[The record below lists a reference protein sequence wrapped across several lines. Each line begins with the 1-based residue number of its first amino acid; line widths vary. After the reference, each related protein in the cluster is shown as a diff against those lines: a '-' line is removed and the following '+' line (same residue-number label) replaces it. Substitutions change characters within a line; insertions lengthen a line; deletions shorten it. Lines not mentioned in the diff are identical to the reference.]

1 MTNSP
6 IDSRSCGDFAAGR
19 GNCGKYAAGPNHAGP
34 NPAEPNA
41 AGQNELGSLAP
52 AHICAGHT
60 APGWERDESG
70 ALRREKKPH
79 MGRRLPGF
87 DYSQRMIYEIT
98 IVLKERRPVLGRL
111 VKKTGESAIMPD
123 GGATKENWVVEPSP
137 LGQDVLDCWR
147 KITDFWPQV
156 SLIEV
161 QLMPEHFHGILFI
174 KERLPLTHPDRP
186 EGPGNRRKVLGD
198 IIRGFKAG
206 CAMAW
211 RKTAANMRQGGET
224 RPNMAEGR
232 TPQWAEGFVDTI
244 LFHKGQL
251 AKMINYLR
259 DNPRRLGV
267 KREHPELFKVARDI
281 EIAFAG
287 FGEGGAITPW
297 QGPASGHFAAIGNHF
312 LLSRPR
318 LVQVQCSRDFFRY
331 RVEDSAK
338 YGRGPDAAK
347 CGRGRENCGK
357 YAAGPDSAKYGR
369 GPNKKP
375 RICRDENGN
384 PIVEH
389 STPEFEAKLDEALSA
404 ARHGAVLVSP
414 CISHGEREIARQAF
428 AAGYR
433 VITLQNKGFS
443 PLYKP
448 GGKLFETCANGN
460 LLMLAPINWPYQPAE
475 KQMTRNDAQVLNRIA
490 QLIAGEGAV
499 EINYKGAIMR
509 GIDGQVAAAVGNRS
523 MQNQNPTFRIE
534 LKGE

>member
-6 IDSRSCGDFAAGR
+6 INSRSCGGFAAGR
-19 GNCGKYAAGPNHAGP
+19 GNCRKYAAGP
-34 NPAEPNA
+34 
-41 AGQNELGSLAP
+41 NELGSLAP
-52 AHICAGHT
+52 AGSAPVCLAPAHICAGYSAGYT

-70 ALRREKKPH
+70 ALRRVKKPH

-111 VKKTGESAIMPD
+111 VKKPCESATLED
-123 GGATKENWVVEPSP
+123 GAGNEPTWVVEP
-137 LGQDVLDCWR
+137 LAMGQDVLDCWR
-147 KITDFWPQV
+147 KIIDFWPQV
-156 SLIEV
+156 SLIEA
-161 QLMPEHFHGILFI
+161 QLMPDHFHGILFV

-186 EGPGNRRKVLGD
+186 EGPGNRRKNLGD

-211 RKTAANMRQGGET
+211 RETAANMPQGHARQSQ
-224 RPNMAEGR
+224 

-267 KREHPELFKVARDI
+267 KREHPELFKVVRDI

-287 FGEGGAITPW
+287 FGENGAISPW
-297 QGPASGHFAAIGNHF
+297 QGPASGHFAAVGNHF

-318 LVQVQCSRDFFRY
+318 LVQVQCSREFLRY
-331 RVEDSAK
+331 RM
-338 YGRGPDAAK
+338 
-347 CGRGRENCGK
+347 ENCGK

-369 GPNKKP
+369 GPGAAGANKKP
-375 RICRDENGN
+375 RICRDQNGN
-384 PIVEH
+384 QIVDH

-428 AAGYR
+428 VAGYR

-475 KQMTRNDAQVLNRIA
+475 KQMSRNDAQVLNRIA
-490 QLIAGEGAV
+490 QLIADEGAV
-499 EINYKGAIMR
+499 EINYKGAVMR
-509 GIDGQVAAAVGNRS
+509 GIDEQVAAAIKVDIAAVG
-523 MQNQNPTFRIE
+523 IE
-534 LKGE
+534 ESLMHSSRKIRD

>member
-1 MTNSP
+1 MGDSP
-6 IDSRSCGDFAAGR
+6 IDSRNRGGLAPAGS
-19 GNCGKYAAGPNHAGP
+19 APASLAPAG
-34 NPAEPNA
+34 
-41 AGQNELGSLAP
+41 SAP
-52 AHICAGHT
+52 AHICAGYSAGHSAGHGAGYT

-70 ALRREKKPH
+70 ALRRVKKPH

-111 VKKTGESAIMPD
+111 VKKPGD
-123 GGATKENWVVEPSP
+123 GAVRPGDVAAEEVWLVEPSP

-147 KITDFWPQV
+147 KIAEYWPQV
-156 SLIEV
+156 SIIEA
-161 QLMPEHFHGILFI
+161 QLMPEHFHGILFV

-186 EGPGNRRKVLGD
+186 EGPGNRRKNLGD

-211 RKTAANMRQGGET
+211 RETAANMPQGQTRQGW
-224 RPNMAEGR
+224 P
-232 TPQWAEGFVDTI
+232 PQWAEGFVETI

-251 AKMINYLR
+251 VKMINYLR

-281 EIAFAG
+281 EIVFAD
-287 FGEGGAITPW
+287 FGENSAIAKW
-297 QGPASGHFAAIGNHF
+297 QGPSSGYFAAIGNHF

-318 LVQVQCSRDFFRY
+318 LVQVQCSRAIFRY
-331 RVEDSAK
+331 RVETAANMRQGGELRQVCRRAEQ
-338 YGRGPDAAK
+338 GRT
-347 CGRGRENCGK
+347 GR
-357 YAAGPDSAKYGR
+357 D
-369 GPNKKP
+369 KKP
-375 RICRDENGN
+375 RICRDENSN

-389 STPEFEAKLDEALSA
+389 STPEFEAKLGEALSV

-428 AAGYR
+428 LAGCR
-433 VITLQNKGFS
+433 VITLQNKCFS

-499 EINYKGAIMR
+499 EINYKGAVMR
-509 GIDGQVAAAVGNRS
+509 GIDEQVAAAVGAS
-523 MQNQNPTFRIE
+523 QNNNSTSRIE
-534 LKGE
+534 LKEE

>member
-1 MTNSP
+1 MV
-6 IDSRSCGDFAAGR
+6 
-19 GNCGKYAAGPNHAGP
+19 GPNLAGH
-34 NPAEPNA
+34 
-41 AGQNELGSLAP
+41 GELGSLALAGSALASSAP
-52 AHICAGHT
+52 AHICAGHSAGHGAGYT

-70 ALRREKKPH
+70 ALRRVKKPH

-111 VKKTGESAIMPD
+111 VKKPCESAALED
-123 GGATKENWVVEPSP
+123 GAGNEPTWVVEPSAM
-137 LGQDVLDCWR
+137 GQAALDCWR

-156 SLIEV
+156 SLIEA
-161 QLMPEHFHGILFI
+161 QLMPEHFHGILFV
-174 KERLPLTHPDRP
+174 KERLPLTHPDKP
-186 EGPGNRRKVLGD
+186 EGPDNRRKNLGD
-198 IIRGFKAG
+198 IIRGFKVG
-206 CAMAW
+206 CTMAW
-211 RKTAANMRQGGET
+211 RELINGGEYVVG
-224 RPNMAEGR
+224 PNLPLPAVTPR
-232 TPQWAEGFVDTI
+232 RILAAAPQWAEGFVDTI

-267 KREHPELFKVARDI
+267 KREHPELFKVSRDI
-281 EIAFAG
+281 EIAFAD
-287 FGEGGAITPW
+287 FGENSAIAKW
-297 QGPASGHFAAIGNHF
+297 QGPSSGHFAAIGNHF

-318 LVQVQCSRDFFRY
+318 LVQVQCSRAIFRY
-331 RVEDSAK
+331 RVETAANMRQ
-338 YGRGPDAAK
+338 GRTTAANMPQGGELRQV
-347 CGRGRENCGK
+347 CRRAEQGRTGR
-357 YAAGPDSAKYGR
+357 D
-369 GPNKKP
+369 KKP

-389 STPEFEAKLDEALSA
+389 STPEFEAKLGEALSA

-428 AAGYR
+428 LAGCR
-433 VITLQNKGFS
+433 VITLQNKCFS

-499 EINYKGAIMR
+499 EINYKGAVMR
-509 GIDGQVAAAVGNRS
+509 GIDEQVAAAVGAS
-523 MQNQNPTFRIE
+523 QNNNSTSRIE
-534 LKGE
+534 LKEE